1 MAHSI
6 ALAARF
12 IDYAK
17 TRLTF
22 DDIEYIAATIGASP
36 AELVSAYAR
45 LRAHCVPTR
54 NCVNGL

>member
-45 LRAHCVPTR
+45 LRAV
-54 NCVNGL
+54 